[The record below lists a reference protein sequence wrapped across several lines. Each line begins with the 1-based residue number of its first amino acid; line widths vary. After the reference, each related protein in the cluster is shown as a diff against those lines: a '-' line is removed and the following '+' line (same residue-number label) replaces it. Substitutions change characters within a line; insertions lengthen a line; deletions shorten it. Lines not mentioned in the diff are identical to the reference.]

1 MHRNLAKFAGA
12 VYFSWMNPRAQDH
25 KQPGDNTVVHW
36 RSFKPTLDAAV
47 RVARNFGRVFSDG
60 IPPPGASDDAGGVA
74 GWRGRALIGV
84 P

>member
-1 MHRNLAKFAGA
+1 
-12 VYFSWMNPRAQDH
+12 
-25 KQPGDNTVVHW
+25 VHW